1 MEIASVLLPTSFST
15 IKLALS
21 VWRKH
26 KHVRAIFISMLVSV
40 AFDPYTHAS
49 QGHPQVHIHTCTH
62 ALLHSTSY
70 VCSYTYSYVHSHLT
84 HNHKPRL
91 YFQTRTLFCTHTPYT
106 HILFS
111 EKLYLLL
118 TFIYF
123 KLHLHPRKQI
133 KSLIIPSPQSYCKSP
148 KKTKKRKKFP
158 AWLLWYRVQLL
169 LLTKE
174 RYYS

>member
-1 MEIASVLLPTSFST
+1 
-15 IKLALS
+15 
-21 VWRKH
+21 
-26 KHVRAIFISMLVSV
+26 MLVSV
-40 AFDPYTHAS
+40 AFGPYTHAS
-49 QGHPQVHIHTCTH
+49 QGHPQVRIHTCTH

-70 VCSYTYSYVHSHLT
+70 VCSYTYSYVHSH
-84 HNHKPRL
+84 
-91 YFQTRTLFCTHTPYT
+91 THTLHIITNPGYTFRHAHSSVHTVPPYT

-111 EKLYLLL
+111 EKLYLLLFL